1 MKIHLLSIQLQ
12 NVQQYS
18 LGVIRLCTL
27 KDHIKDH
34 QNKPEILLFVYAL
47 KGPLK

>member
-1 MKIHLLSIQLQ
+1 MKINVLSIQLQ
-12 NVQQYS
+12 NVQQYR

-27 KDHIKDH
+27 KDHK
-34 QNKPEILLFVYAL
+34 NKPEILLSLFVYVL